1 MAGLGRKRQSGYPIM
16 GHLHNLPRAVFLKLQ
31 RIRPLIVNAIAF
43 RQEIKIL
50 RTATKVAH
58 RVSSMPKM
66 EMPVIGE
73 IHTRRSYRQ
82 ERAATE
88 YNE

>member
-1 MAGLGRKRQSGYPIM
+1 M
-16 GHLHNLPRAVFLKLQ
+16 
-31 RIRPLIVNAIAF
+31 NAIAF
-43 RQEIKIL
+43 RQKIEIF
-50 RTATKVAH
+50 RTATKVAN
-58 RVSSMPKM
+58 RISSMPKM

-73 IHTRRSYRQ
+73 IYTRRSYRQ